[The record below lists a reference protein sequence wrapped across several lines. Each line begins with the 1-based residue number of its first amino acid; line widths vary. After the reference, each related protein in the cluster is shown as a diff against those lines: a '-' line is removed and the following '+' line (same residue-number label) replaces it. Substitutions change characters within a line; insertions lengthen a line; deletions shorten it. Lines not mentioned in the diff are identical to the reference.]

1 MPTTLAGFKILA
13 QSLER
18 EILQGAYK
26 VGEKLPSLRE
36 ITRQRAYGKNTVIAA
51 FELLV
56 ARGLVEPR
64 RGAGFYV
71 KDIAAPPDQD
81 TPEHALGR
89 AKDLVWL
96 IREQLKDNPQAIRAA
111 DGMPPAEWLAGARL
125 DRVHHKVAR
134 GGLGALFSYGN
145 RYGYLPLR
153 QQLVRKL
160 GALGIETDPR
170 QILMTHGANQAMDL
184 VLRYLIPPGATVL
197 VDDPGYY
204 FLFGKLKVHGAEI
217 AGIPRQADGPDLEVL
232 EQVLIRKRPRLF
244 FVQSVGHN
252 PTGSDLSDAKAR
264 RLLELAEKYNLLLVE
279 MDPLADLKPHAP
291 ARLSALDQLQRT
303 IYIGSFSKSLSAA
316 LRVGFIACSADMASE
331 LADLKSIVHVS
342 SSEYAERTVDAVLRE
357 RTYPKHL
364 VALNVHLAQ
373 ATRQSQQL
381 LADAGARFFCA
392 PAQSLYM
399 WVRFDGLDDSLALSE
414 YLTAEQI
421 TVAPG
426 RIFSVDPGIAS
437 PWMRLNSGLVVHDKF
452 QAMLRR
458 RPLW

>member
-1 MPTTLAGFKILA
+1 MPSTLAGFKILA
-13 QSLER
+13 ESLER
-18 EILQGAYK
+18 EIRQGAYK

-36 ITRQRAYGKNTVIAA
+36 ITRERAYGKNTVIAA

-71 KDIAAPPDQD
+71 KDIAAPGETD
-81 TPEHALGR
+81 TPDHALGR
-89 AKDLVWL
+89 AKDWVWL
-96 IREQLKDNPQAIRAA
+96 IREQLKDDPQAIRAA
-111 DGMPPAEWLAGARL
+111 DGMPPPEWLAGARL

-160 GALGIETDPR
+160 GVLGIEADPR

-184 VLRYLIPPGATVL
+184 VLRYMIPPGATVL

-204 FLFGKLKVHGAEI
+204 FLFAKLKVHGAEI
-217 AGIPRQADGPDLEVL
+217 AGIPRQPDGPDLEVL

-252 PTGSDLSDAKAR
+252 PTGSDISADKAR
-264 RLLELAEKYNLLLVE
+264 RLLALAEKYNLLLVE
-279 MDPLADLKPHAP
+279 MDPLADLKPHEQT
-291 ARLSALDQLQRT
+291 RLSALDQLQRT
-303 IYIGSFSKSLSAA
+303 IYIGTFSKSLSAA
-316 LRVGFIACSADMASE
+316 LRVGFLACSADMASE

-342 SSEYAERTVDAVLRE
+342 SSEYAERTVDTILRE
-357 RTYPKHL
+357 RTYAKHIS
-364 VALNVHLAQ
+364 ALKTHVAQ
-373 ATRQSQQL
+373 ATRQSRQL
-381 LADAGARFFCA
+381 LGDAGAHFFCA
-392 PAQSLYM
+392 AQESLYM
-399 WVRFDGLDDSLALSE
+399 WVRFDGLEDSLALSE

-426 RIFSVDPGIAS
+426 RIFSVDPGITS
-437 PWMRLNSGLVVHDKF
+437 PWMRLNSGLVVHEKF

>member
-1 MPTTLAGFKILA
+1 MATLLAGFKILA
-13 QSLER
+13 DSLER
-18 EILQGAYK
+18 EIRQGAYK

-36 ITRQRAYGKNTVIAA
+36 ITRERAYGKNTVVAA

-71 KDIAAPPDQD
+71 KDIAAPADMD
-81 TPEHALGR
+81 TPEHGLGR
-89 AKDLVWL
+89 AKDIVWL
-96 IREQLKDNPQAIRAA
+96 IREQLKVDPQAIRAA

-160 GALGIETDPR
+160 GGLGIETDPR
-170 QILMTHGANQAMDL
+170 QILLTHGANQAMDL
-184 VLRYLIPPGATVL
+184 VLRYMIPPGATVL

-217 AGIPRQADGPDLEVL
+217 AGIPRLADGPNLEVL

-244 FVQSVGHN
+244 FVQSIGHN
-252 PTGSDLSDAKAR
+252 PTGSDISADKAR
-264 RLLELAEKYNLLLVE
+264 RLLALAEKYNLLLVE
-279 MDPLADLKPHAP
+279 MDPLADLKPHEQT
-291 ARLSALDQLQRT
+291 RLSALDQLQRT
-303 IYIGSFSKSLSAA
+303 IYIGTFSKSLSAA
-316 LRVGFIACSADMASE
+316 LRVGFIACSSDMASE

-342 SSEYAERTVDAVLRE
+342 SSEYAERTVDTILRE
-357 RTYPKHL
+357 RTYAKHIS
-364 VALNVHLAQ
+364 ALKSHVAQ
-373 ATRQSQQL
+373 ATAQSRRL
-381 LADAGARFFCA
+381 LADAGAHFFCD
-392 PAQSLYM
+392 PQESLYM

-426 RIFSVDPGIAS
+426 RIFSVNPGGVS
-437 PWMRLNSGLVVHDKF
+437 PWMRLNTGIVVHEKF
-452 QAMLRR
+452 QAMLKR

>member
-1 MPTTLAGFKILA
+1 MPTPLAGFKILA
-13 QSLER
+13 ESLER
-18 EILQGAYK
+18 EIRQGAYK

-36 ITRQRAYGKNTVIAA
+36 ITRERAYGKNTVIAA

-71 KDIAAPPDQD
+71 KDIAEPPDID
-81 TPEHALGR
+81 DHALAR
-89 AKDLVWL
+89 AKDWVWL
-96 IREQLKDNPQAIRAA
+96 IREQLKDDPQAIRAA
-111 DGMPPAEWLAGARL
+111 DGMPPPEWLAGARL

-160 GALGIETDPR
+160 GNLGIETDPR

-184 VLRYLIPPGATVL
+184 VLRYMIPPGATVL

-204 FLFGKLKVHGAEI
+204 FLFAKLKVHGAEI
-217 AGIPRQADGPDLEVL
+217 AGIPRQPDGPDLEVL

-252 PTGSDLSDAKAR
+252 PTGSDISADKAR
-264 RLLELAEKYNLLLVE
+264 RLLALAEKYNLLLVD
-279 MDPLADLKPHAP
+279 MDPLADLKPHDQT
-291 ARLSALDQLQRT
+291 RLAALDRLQRT

-316 LRVGFIACSADMASE
+316 LRVGFLACSADMASE
-331 LADLKSIVHVS
+331 LADLKSIVHVN
-342 SSEYAERTVDAVLRE
+342 SSEYAERTVDTILRE
-357 RTYPKHL
+357 RTYAKHIS
-364 VALNVHLAQ
+364 ALKSHVAQ
-373 ATRQSQQL
+373 ATRHSRQL

-392 PAQSLYM
+392 PEESLYM
-399 WVRFDGLDDSLALSE
+399 WVRFDGLEDSLALSE

-426 RIFSVDPGIAS
+426 RIFSVDPGITS
-437 PWMRLNSGLVVHDKF
+437 PWMRLNSGIVVHEKF
-452 QAMLRR
+452 QAMLQR

>member
-1 MPTTLAGFKILA
+1 MATLLAGFKILA
-13 QSLER
+13 DSLER
-18 EILQGAYK
+18 EIRQGAYK

-36 ITRQRAYGKNTVIAA
+36 ITRERAYGKNTVVAA

-71 KDIAAPPDQD
+71 KDIAAPGDMD
-81 TPEHALGR
+81 TPEHGLGR
-89 AKDLVWL
+89 AKDIVWL
-96 IREQLKDNPQAIRAA
+96 IREQLKDDPQAIRAA

-160 GALGIETDPR
+160 GGLGIETDPR
-170 QILMTHGANQAMDL
+170 QILLTHGANQAMDL
-184 VLRYLIPPGATVL
+184 VLRYMIPPGATVL

-217 AGIPRQADGPDLEVL
+217 AGIPRLADGPDLEVL

-244 FVQSVGHN
+244 FVQSIGHN
-252 PTGSDLSDAKAR
+252 PTGSDISADKAR
-264 RLLELAEKYNLLLVE
+264 RLLALAEKYNLLLVE
-279 MDPLADLKPHAP
+279 MDPLADLKPHEQT
-291 ARLSALDQLQRT
+291 RLSALDQLQRT
-303 IYIGSFSKSLSAA
+303 IYIGTFSKSLSAA
-316 LRVGFIACSADMASE
+316 LRVGFIACSSDMASE

-342 SSEYAERTVDAVLRE
+342 SSEYAERTVDTILRE
-357 RTYPKHL
+357 RTYAKHIS
-364 VALNVHLAQ
+364 ALKSHVAQ
-373 ATRQSQQL
+373 ATAQSRRL
-381 LADAGARFFCA
+381 LADAGAHFFCD
-392 PAQSLYM
+392 PQESLYM

-426 RIFSVDPGIAS
+426 RIFSVNPGGVS
-437 PWMRLNSGLVVHDKF
+437 PWMRLNTGIVVHEKF
-452 QAMLRR
+452 QAMLKR

>member
-1 MPTTLAGFKILA
+1 MPTPLAGFKILA
-13 QSLER
+13 ESLER
-18 EILQGAYK
+18 EIRQGAYK

-36 ITRQRAYGKNTVIAA
+36 ITRERAYGKNTVIAA

-71 KDIAAPPDQD
+71 KDIAEPPDID
-81 TPEHALGR
+81 DHALAR
-89 AKDLVWL
+89 AKDWVWL
-96 IREQLKDNPQAIRAA
+96 IREQLKDDPQAIRAA
-111 DGMPPAEWLAGARL
+111 DGMPPPEWLAGARL

-160 GALGIETDPR
+160 GNLGIETDTR

-184 VLRYLIPPGATVL
+184 VLRYMIPPGATVL

-204 FLFGKLKVHGAEI
+204 FLFAKLKVHGAEI
-217 AGIPRQADGPDLEVL
+217 AGIPRQPDGPDLEVL

-252 PTGSDLSDAKAR
+252 PTGSDISADKAR
-264 RLLELAEKYNLLLVE
+264 RLLALAEKYNLLLVD
-279 MDPLADLKPHAP
+279 MDPLADLKPHDQT
-291 ARLSALDQLQRT
+291 RLAALDQLQRT

-316 LRVGFIACSADMASE
+316 LRVGFLACSADMAAE
-331 LADLKSIVHVS
+331 LADLKSIVHVN
-342 SSEYAERTVDAVLRE
+342 SSEYAERTVDTILRE
-357 RTYPKHL
+357 RTYAKHIS
-364 VALNVHLAQ
+364 ALKSHVAQ
-373 ATRQSQQL
+373 ATRHSRQL

-392 PAQSLYM
+392 PEESLYM
-399 WVRFDGLDDSLALSE
+399 WVRFDGLEDSLALSE

-426 RIFSVDPGIAS
+426 RIFSVDPGITS
-437 PWMRLNSGLVVHDKF
+437 PWMRLNSGIVVHEKF
-452 QAMLRR
+452 QAMLQR

>member
-1 MPTTLAGFKILA
+1 MPPPLAGFKILA
-13 QSLER
+13 ESLER
-18 EILQGAYK
+18 EIRQGAYK

-36 ITRQRAYGKNTVIAA
+36 ITRERAYGKNTVIAA

-71 KDIAAPPDQD
+71 KDIAEPADMD
-81 TPEHALGR
+81 DHALGR
-89 AKDLVWL
+89 AKDWVWL
-96 IREQLKDNPQAIRAA
+96 IREQLKDDPQAIRAA
-111 DGMPPAEWLAGARL
+111 DGMPPPEWLAGARL

-160 GALGIETDPR
+160 GNLGIETDPR

-184 VLRYLIPPGATVL
+184 VLRYMIPPGATVL

-204 FLFGKLKVHGAEI
+204 FLFAKLKVHGAEI
-217 AGIPRQADGPDLEVL
+217 AGIPRQPDGPDLEVL

-252 PTGSDLSDAKAR
+252 PTGSDISADKAR
-264 RLLELAEKYNLLLVE
+264 RLLALAEKYNLLLVD
-279 MDPLADLKPHAP
+279 MDPLADLKPHEQT
-291 ARLSALDQLQRT
+291 RLAALDQLQRT

-316 LRVGFIACSADMASE
+316 LRVGFLACSADMASE
-331 LADLKSIVHVS
+331 LADLKSIVHVN
-342 SSEYAERTVDAVLRE
+342 SSEYAERTVDTILRE
-357 RTYPKHL
+357 RTYAKHIS
-364 VALNVHLAQ
+364 ALKSHVAQ
-373 ATRQSQQL
+373 ATRQSRQL
-381 LADAGARFFCA
+381 LGDAGARFFCE
-392 PAQSLYM
+392 PAESLYM
-399 WVRFDGLDDSLALSE
+399 WVRFEGLEDSLALSE

-426 RIFSVDPGIAS
+426 RIFSVDPGITS
-437 PWMRLNSGLVVHDKF
+437 PWMRLNSGIVVHEKF
-452 QAMLRR
+452 QAMLQR

>member
-13 QSLER
+13 ESLER
-18 EILQGAYK
+18 EIRQGAYK

-36 ITRQRAYGKNTVIAA
+36 ITRERAYGKNTVVAA

-71 KDIAAPPDQD
+71 KDIAAQADLDP
-81 TPEHALGR
+81 PEHALGR
-89 AKDLVWL
+89 AMDIVWL
-96 IREQLKDNPQAIRAA
+96 IREQLKDDPHAIRAA

-145 RYGYLPLR
+145 RNGYLPLR

-160 GALGIETDPR
+160 GGLGIETDPR
-170 QILMTHGANQAMDL
+170 QILLTHGANQAMDL

-217 AGIPRQADGPDLEVL
+217 AGIPRLADGPDLDVL
-232 EQVLIRKRPRLF
+232 EQVLIRQRPRLF
-244 FVQSVGHN
+244 FVQSIGHN
-252 PTGSDLSDAKAR
+252 PTGSDISASKAR
-264 RLLELAEKYNLLLVE
+264 RLLDLAEKYNLLLVE
-279 MDPLADLKPHAP
+279 MDPLADLKPYEQT
-291 ARLSALDQLQRT
+291 RLSALDQLQRT
-303 IYIGSFSKSLSAA
+303 IYIGTFSKSLSAA

-342 SSEYAERTVDAVLRE
+342 SSEYAERTVDTILRE
-357 RTYPKHL
+357 RTYAKHIA
-364 VALNVHLAQ
+364 ALKSHVAQ
-373 ATRQSQQL
+373 ATLQSRRL
-381 LADAGARFFCA
+381 LEDAGARFFCD
-392 PAQSLYM
+392 PQESLYM

-414 YLTAEQI
+414 YLAAEQI

-426 RIFSVDPGIAS
+426 RIFSVDPGLVS
-437 PWMRLNSGLVVHDKF
+437 PWMRLNTGIVVHEKF
-452 QAMLRR
+452 QAMLKR

>member
-1 MPTTLAGFKILA
+1 MPTPLAGFKILA
-13 QSLER
+13 ESLER
-18 EILQGAYK
+18 EIRQGAYK

-36 ITRQRAYGKNTVIAA
+36 ITRERAYGKNTVIAA

-71 KDIAAPPDQD
+71 KDIAEPPDID
-81 TPEHALGR
+81 DHALAR
-89 AKDLVWL
+89 AKDWVWL
-96 IREQLKDNPQAIRAA
+96 IREQLKDDPQAIRAA
-111 DGMPPAEWLAGARL
+111 DGMPPPEWLAGARL

-160 GALGIETDPR
+160 GNLGIETDTR

-184 VLRYLIPPGATVL
+184 VLRYMIPPGATVL

-204 FLFGKLKVHGAEI
+204 FLFAKLKVHGAEI
-217 AGIPRQADGPDLEVL
+217 AGIPRQPDGPDLEVL

-252 PTGSDLSDAKAR
+252 PTGSDISADKAR
-264 RLLELAEKYNLLLVE
+264 RLLALAEKYNLLLVD
-279 MDPLADLKPHAP
+279 MDPLADLKPHDQT
-291 ARLSALDQLQRT
+291 RLAALDQLQRT

-316 LRVGFIACSADMASE
+316 LRVGFLACSADMAAE
-331 LADLKSIVHVS
+331 LADLKSIMHVN
-342 SSEYAERTVDAVLRE
+342 SSEYAERTVDTILRE
-357 RTYPKHL
+357 RTYAKHIS
-364 VALNVHLAQ
+364 ALKSHVAQ
-373 ATRQSQQL
+373 ATRHSRQL

-392 PAQSLYM
+392 PEESLYM
-399 WVRFDGLDDSLALSE
+399 WVRFDGLEDSLALSE

-426 RIFSVDPGIAS
+426 RIFSVDPGITS
-437 PWMRLNSGLVVHDKF
+437 PWMRLNSGIVVHEKF
-452 QAMLRR
+452 QAMLQR

>member
-1 MPTTLAGFKILA
+1 MPTPLAGFKILA
-13 QSLER
+13 ESLER
-18 EILQGAYK
+18 EIRQGAYK

-36 ITRQRAYGKNTVIAA
+36 ITRERAYGKNTVIAA

-71 KDIAAPPDQD
+71 KDIAEPPDID
-81 TPEHALGR
+81 DHALAR
-89 AKDLVWL
+89 AKDWVWL
-96 IREQLKDNPQAIRAA
+96 IREQLKDDPQAIRAA
-111 DGMPPAEWLAGARL
+111 DGMPPPEWLAGARL

-160 GALGIETDPR
+160 GNLGIETDTR

-184 VLRYLIPPGATVL
+184 VLRYMIPPGATVL

-204 FLFGKLKVHGAEI
+204 FLFAKLKVHGAEI
-217 AGIPRQADGPDLEVL
+217 AGIPRQPDGPDLEVL

-252 PTGSDLSDAKAR
+252 PTGSDISADKAR
-264 RLLELAEKYNLLLVE
+264 RLLALAEKYNLLLVD
-279 MDPLADLKPHAP
+279 MDPLADLKPHDQT
-291 ARLSALDQLQRT
+291 RLAALDQLQRT

-316 LRVGFIACSADMASE
+316 LRVGFLACSADMASE
-331 LADLKSIVHVS
+331 LADLKSIVHVN
-342 SSEYAERTVDAVLRE
+342 SSEYAERTVDTILRE
-357 RTYPKHL
+357 RTYAKHIS
-364 VALNVHLAQ
+364 ALKSHVAQ
-373 ATRQSQQL
+373 ATRHSRQL

-392 PAQSLYM
+392 PEESLYM
-399 WVRFDGLDDSLALSE
+399 WVRFDGLEDSLALSE

-426 RIFSVDPGIAS
+426 RIFSVDPGITS
-437 PWMRLNSGLVVHDKF
+437 PWMRLNSGIVVHEKF
-452 QAMLRR
+452 QAMLQR

>member
-1 MPTTLAGFKILA
+1 MATLLAGFKILA
-13 QSLER
+13 DSLER
-18 EILQGAYK
+18 EIRQGAYK

-36 ITRQRAYGKNTVIAA
+36 ITRERAYGKNTVVAA

-71 KDIAAPPDQD
+71 KDIAAPADMD
-81 TPEHALGR
+81 TPEHGLGR
-89 AKDLVWL
+89 AKDIVWL
-96 IREQLKDNPQAIRAA
+96 IREQLKVDPQAIRAA

-160 GALGIETDPR
+160 GGLGIETDPR
-170 QILMTHGANQAMDL
+170 QILLTHGANQAMDL
-184 VLRYLIPPGATVL
+184 VLRYMIPPGATVL

-217 AGIPRQADGPDLEVL
+217 AGIPRLADGPDLEVL

-244 FVQSVGHN
+244 FVQSIGHN
-252 PTGSDLSDAKAR
+252 PTGSDISADKAR
-264 RLLELAEKYNLLLVE
+264 RLLALAEKYNLLLVE
-279 MDPLADLKPHAP
+279 MDPLADLKPYDQ

-303 IYIGSFSKSLSAA
+303 IYIGTFSKSLSAA
-316 LRVGFIACSADMASE
+316 LRVGFIACSSDMASE

-342 SSEYAERTVDAVLRE
+342 SSEYAERTVDTILRE
-357 RTYPKHL
+357 RTYAKHISAL
-364 VALNVHLAQ
+364 KSHVALATAQ
-373 ATRQSQQL
+373 SRRL
-381 LADAGARFFCA
+381 LADAGAHFFCD
-392 PAQSLYM
+392 PQESLYM

-426 RIFSVDPGIAS
+426 RIFSVNPGGVS
-437 PWMRLNSGLVVHDKF
+437 PWMRLNTGIVVHEKF
-452 QAMLRR
+452 QAMLKR

>member
-71 KDIAAPPDQD
+71 KDIAAPPDTD

-160 GALGIETDPR
+160 GGLGIETDPR

-184 VLRYLIPPGATVL
+184 VLRYLIPPGGTVL

-252 PTGSDLSDAKAR
+252 PTGSDISADKAR
-264 RLLELAEKYNLLLVE
+264 RLLDLAEKYNLLLVE
-279 MDPLADLKPHAP
+279 MDPLADLKPHAQT
-291 ARLSALDQLQRT
+291 RLSALDQLQRT

-357 RTYPKHL
+357 RTYARHIA
-364 VALNVHLAQ
+364 ALNAHVAQ
-373 ATRQSQQL
+373 ATRQSREL
-381 LADAGARFFCA
+381 LSDAGARFFCD

-426 RIFSVDPGIAS
+426 RIFSVDPGITS
-437 PWMRLNSGLVVHDKF
+437 PWMRLNTGLVVHEKF

>member
-1 MPTTLAGFKILA
+1 MPTPLAGFKILA
-13 QSLER
+13 ESLER
-18 EILQGAYK
+18 EIRQGAYK

-36 ITRQRAYGKNTVIAA
+36 ITRERAYGKNTVIAA

-71 KDIAAPPDQD
+71 KDIAEPPDID
-81 TPEHALGR
+81 DHALAR
-89 AKDLVWL
+89 AKDWVWL
-96 IREQLKDNPQAIRAA
+96 IREQLKDDPQAIRAA
-111 DGMPPAEWLAGARL
+111 DGMPPPEWLAGARL

-160 GALGIETDPR
+160 GNLGIETDTR

-184 VLRYLIPPGATVL
+184 VLRYMIPPGATVL

-204 FLFGKLKVHGAEI
+204 FLFAKLKVHGAEI
-217 AGIPRQADGPDLEVL
+217 AGIPRQPDGPDLEVL

-252 PTGSDLSDAKAR
+252 PTGSDISADKAR
-264 RLLELAEKYNLLLVE
+264 RLLALAEKYNLLLVD
-279 MDPLADLKPHAP
+279 MDPLADLKPHEQT
-291 ARLSALDQLQRT
+291 RLAALDQLQRT

-316 LRVGFIACSADMASE
+316 LRVGFLACSADMASE
-331 LADLKSIVHVS
+331 LADLKSIVHVN
-342 SSEYAERTVDAVLRE
+342 SSEYAERTVDTILRE
-357 RTYPKHL
+357 RTYAKHIS
-364 VALNVHLAQ
+364 ALKSHVAQ
-373 ATRQSQQL
+373 ATRHSRQL

-392 PAQSLYM
+392 PEESLYM
-399 WVRFDGLDDSLALSE
+399 WVRFDGLEDSLALSE

-426 RIFSVDPGIAS
+426 RIFSVDPGITS
-437 PWMRLNSGLVVHDKF
+437 PWMRLNSGIVVHEKF
-452 QAMLRR
+452 QAMLQR